1 MRPLNGL
8 IERIQPEQRSTMAT
22 RVFHLLVLLIAAAFA
37 ASATAQTRDF
47 SLGPGDLISIKVFQ
61 NPDLSGEVRI
71 SETGT
76 IAVPLVGDLKVSGL
90 TTTDVGAL
98 ISKRLQ
104 DGNFVKQP
112 SVSVGIA
119 QFRSLQVS
127 ILGHVTRPGKYP
139 LEQSLNR
146 VSEVVA
152 LAGGVTPA
160 GADTIWVIR
169 QEGGKERKIEI
180 DLPGLMQAGDPSKDI
195 PVKNGDTV
203 FVPRAPVFYIYGEA
217 QRTGQYRIERGMNV
231 TQALAV
237 GGGPTTRGTDKGV
250 RISRRDATGNLI
262 TREANPNEPILPD
275 DILQVRERLF

>member
-1 MRPLNGL
+1 
-8 IERIQPEQRSTMAT
+8 MAT
-22 RVFHLLVLLIAAAFA
+22 RVLHILLLVLGAAFA
-37 ASATAQTRDF
+37 AAATGQTRDF
-47 SLGPGDLISIKVFQ
+47 QLGPGDLINIKVFQ
-61 NPDLSGEVRI
+61 NPDLSGDVRI

-76 IAVPLVGDLKVSGL
+76 IAFPLVGELKVTGL
-90 TTTDVGAL
+90 TTGDVGAL

-112 SVSVGIA
+112 AVTVGIA

-169 QEGGKERKIEI
+169 QEGGKESKIEV
-180 DLPGLMQAGDPSKDI
+180 DLPGLMQAGDAAKDI
-195 PVKNGDTV
+195 SIKNGDTV

-250 RISRRDATGNLI
+250 RVSRRDASGNLV